1 MENKI
6 AALKNNQVYFTDNV
20 SELDAFIEKN
30 KYSKVVVLGDN
41 NTIENCLPYLNLYSS
56 YTANAD
62 IIEIDAGEGSKNIDI
77 CIGIWNMMMDYE
89 MDRKSLLLN
98 VGGGMVSDI
107 GAFAAS
113 TYMRGIDFI
122 NIPSSLLAM
131 VDASHGGK
139 NGIDVN
145 DYKNMIG
152 GFNNPKAVFIFPTLL
167 DTLPAE
173 EKKYGFAEII
183 KHGLIADEKHYQA
196 AMAYLQDEENS
207 DLNELIIDS
216 ILIKI
221 GIVAQDPFDK
231 NERKLLNYG
240 HSIGHALESSFLAL
254 DSPISHGLAVLAG
267 IIIENK
273 IAVALGLL
281 DANVEKQ
288 IAQDIQSHYTL
299 PKIKA
304 NTIAPI
310 MHFLMLDKKN
320 VDAAIQL
327 AIITKIGEGKVAQT
341 CSTAMAA
348 AAIQSYSEE
357 IK

>member
-1 MENKI
+1 
-6 AALKNNQVYFTDNV
+6 
-20 SELDAFIEKN
+20 
-30 KYSKVVVLGDN
+30 
-41 NTIENCLPYLNLYSS
+41 
-56 YTANAD
+56 
-62 IIEIDAGEGSKNIDI
+62 
-77 CIGIWNMMMDYE
+77 
-89 MDRKSLLLN
+89 
-98 VGGGMVSDI
+98 
-107 GAFAAS
+107 
-113 TYMRGIDFI
+113 
-122 NIPSSLLAM
+122 M

-183 KHGLIADEKHYQA
+183 KHGLIADADHYQA

-254 DSPISHGLAVLAG
+254 DSPISHGLTVLAG

-273 IAVALGLL
+273 IAVSLGLL
-281 DANVEKQ
+281 DAIVEKQ

-310 MHFLMLDKKN
+310 LHYLMLDKKN

-327 AIITKIGEGKVAQT
+327 SLITKIGEGKVAQT

-348 AAIQSYSEE
+348 AAIQAYSEE

>member
-6 AALKNNQVYFTDNV
+6 DALKYNRVYFTDNV
-20 SELDAFIEKN
+20 SLLDAFIEKS

-56 YTANAD
+56 YTSNAD

-152 GFNNPKAVFIFPTLL
+152 GFNNPKAVFIFSTLL
-167 DTLPAE
+167 DTLPAD

-207 DLNELIIDS
+207 DLNALIIDS

-267 IIIENK
+267 MIIENK

-288 IAQDIQSHYTL
+288 ITQDIQSHYTL

-327 AIITKIGEGKVAQT
+327 SLITKIGEGKVAQT

-348 AAIQSYSEE
+348 AAIQAYSEE